1 MKQKKAFWILGL
13 SAGALIFSF
22 VPSLFADDVQNINYM
37 ERGIMRILTAG
48 FQLPVYLIQR
58 TVNGPPLVGTIDG
71 ALSGT
76 YYTLSALLGGTF
88 DIARGTVPYAKYM
101 LFFI

>member
-1 MKQKKAFWILGL
+1 MKQKKAFWILAL
-13 SAGALIFSF
+13 SVGVVLFSS
-22 VPSLFADDVQNINYM
+22 VPSLYADDVQNINYM

-48 FQLPVYLIQR
+48 FQLPVYLVQK
-58 TVNGPPLVGTIDG
+58 TLSGPPLVGTIDG

-101 LFFI
+101 LLFI